1 MISSFSYILNE
12 GLLIWHELENAEI
25 DREGKKKGRAAE
37 DMLQGHSWKLVI
49 SLQWPQ

>member
-25 DREGKKKGRAAE
+25 NREGKKKGRAAE
-37 DMLQGHSWKLVI
+37 DMLQGHS
-49 SLQWPQ
+49 